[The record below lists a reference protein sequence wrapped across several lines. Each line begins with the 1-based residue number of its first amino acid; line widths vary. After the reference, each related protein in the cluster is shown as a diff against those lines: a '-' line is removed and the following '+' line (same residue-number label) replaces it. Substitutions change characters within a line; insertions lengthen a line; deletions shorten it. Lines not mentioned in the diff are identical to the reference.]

1 MVYYLI
7 LLWAVIAGLNNLQL
21 EAISQPLAQM
31 MALIVGFLPRLA
43 AAAVIVIVGVIVG
56 RLLRESPRDC

>member
-21 EAISQPLAQM
+21 EAICQPLAQM

-43 AAAVIVIVGVIVG
+43 AAAVIVIVEVIVG

>member
-21 EAISQPLAQM
+21 EAICQPLAQM
-31 MALIVGFLPRLA
+31 MALIGGFLPRLA